1 MKTRTLL
8 LATAGIAVTSAGAA
22 GAVTAMRASAVAEQV
37 GALGQQL
44 RDGDVR
50 VSGLQ
55 HEKGLLQSKGRF
67 EIAVQPGC
75 DAADADAAPTKAV
88 IEYQLSHFGLPN
100 APVRFTMSAR
110 PGGELGTQLKDSLGD
125 RPLVSAQGTA
135 GRDGAIEATLAMPE
149 LAMRD
154 GTGSL
159 KIAASS
165 GRFTMAG
172 SAFAFDWS
180 TDRATVRDGEG
191 AYEVRGVRL
200 GVNLTDT
207 KLGTGTS
214 KLEIQHVDTPA
225 VQMEGLLLSSDAAQR
240 GEFLDAAFSTT
251 VRKVTVAE
259 ERLTDLAL
267 DLSAKGLHAKSWET
281 LVRVG
286 TESCGFQGMTRAE
299 TAEARDAAR
308 MLLVRGLSV
317 AVSRLAAAGPEGAF
331 KGELEL
337 GLEPSGERATS
348 MPPTLAKQ
356 AFARG
361 RVELTGRLLDEAQR
375 EQLLSGGFAIE
386 RGKTLVA
393 SFDFARGALS
403 LNGAPDRTGIADSLQ
418 AALTGADT
426 MLAESLAG
434 AVGDSR
440 APRVAAAAAPAA
452 PAAPAAAAAPAAPAA
467 PAAAPRAPVKVG
479 LPF

>member
-8 LATAGIAVTSAGAA
+8 LATAGIAVTTAGAA

-37 GALGQQL
+37 SALGQQL
-44 RDGDVR
+44 RDGEVR

-55 HEKGLLQSKGRF
+55 HEKGLLKSKGRF
-67 EIAVQPGC
+67 EVAVQPGC
-75 DAADADAAPTKAV
+75 DAAEADATPVKAV
-88 IEYQLSHFGLPN
+88 IEYELSHFGLPT
-100 APVRFTMSAR
+100 APVRFTLSAR
-110 PGGELGTQLKDSLGD
+110 PGGELGAQLKESLGD
-125 RPLVSAQGTA
+125 RALVSAQGTA
-135 GRDGAIEATLAMPE
+135 GRDGAVEATLAMPE

-165 GRFTMAG
+165 GRFAMAA
-172 SAFAFDWS
+172 STLAFDWS

-200 GVNLTDT
+200 GVNLADT

-214 KLEIQHVDTPA
+214 KLEIQHVDTPV
-225 VQMEGLLLSSDAAQR
+225 VQMEGLALSSDAALR
-240 GEFLDAAFSTT
+240 GEFLDAGFSST
-251 VRKVTVAE
+251 VKKVTVSDDS
-259 ERLTDLAL
+259 LTDLAL

-281 LVRVG
+281 LVRIG

-308 MLLVRGLSV
+308 KLLVRGLSV

-348 MPPTLAKQ
+348 LPPTLAKQ

-361 RVELTGRLLDEAQR
+361 RVEMTGRLLDEAQR

-386 RGKTLVA
+386 RGKALVA
-393 SFDFARGALS
+393 SFDFTRGALS

-418 AALTGADT
+418 AALTGVDT
-426 MLAESLAG
+426 MLAETLAG
-434 AVGDSR
+434 SVGDSR
-440 APRVAAAAAPAA
+440 SPKAAAAAPAA
-452 PAAPAAAAAPAAPAA
+452 PA
-467 PAAAPRAPVKVG
+467 RAPVKVG

>member
-1 MKTRTLL
+1 L
-8 LATAGIAVTSAGAA
+8 GA
-22 GAVTAMRASAVAEQV
+22 
-37 GALGQQL
+37 
-44 RDGDVR
+44 
-50 VSGLQ
+50 
-55 HEKGLLQSKGRF
+55 
-67 EIAVQPGC
+67 
-75 DAADADAAPTKAV
+75 
-88 IEYQLSHFGLPN
+88 
-100 APVRFTMSAR
+100 
-110 PGGELGTQLKDSLGD
+110 QLKESLGD
-125 RPLVSAQGTA
+125 RPLVSAKGSA
-135 GRDGAIEATLAMPE
+135 GRDGAVEATLAMPE

-165 GRFTMAG
+165 GRFAMAA
-172 SAFAFDWS
+172 STLAFDWS

-200 GVNLTDT
+200 GVNLADT
-207 KLGTGTS
+207 RLGTGTS

-225 VQMEGLLLSSDAAQR
+225 VQMEGLALSSDAALR
-240 GEFLDAAFSTT
+240 GEFLDAGFSST
-251 VRKVTVAE
+251 VRKVTVSDE
-259 ERLTDLAL
+259 SLTDLAL

-281 LVRVG
+281 LVRIG

-308 MLLVRGLSV
+308 TLLVRGLSV

-337 GLEPSGERATS
+337 GLEPSGERTTS
-348 MPPTLAKQ
+348 LPPTLAKQ

-361 RVELTGRLLDEAQR
+361 RVEMTGRLLDEAQR
-375 EQLLSGGFAIE
+375 EQLVSGGFALE
-386 RGKTLVA
+386 RGKALVA

-418 AALTGADT
+418 AALTGVDT
-426 MLAESLAG
+426 MLAETLAG
-434 AVGDSR
+434 SVGDSR
-440 APRVAAAAAPAA
+440 APRAAAAAPAA
-452 PAAPAAAAAPAAPAA
+452 PA
-467 PAAAPRAPVKVG
+467 RAPVKVG

>member
-8 LATAGIAVTSAGAA
+8 LATAGFAVTTAGAA

-37 GALGQQL
+37 SALGQQL
-44 RDGDVR
+44 RDGEVR

-55 HEKGLLQSKGRF
+55 HEKGLLASKGRF
-67 EIAVQPGC
+67 EVAVQPGC
-75 DAADADAAPTKAV
+75 DAAEADATPVKAV
-88 IEYQLSHFGLPN
+88 IEYELSHFGLPN

-110 PGGELGTQLKDSLGD
+110 PGGELGAQLKESLGD
-125 RPLVSAQGTA
+125 RPLVSAQGSA
-135 GRDGAIEATLAMPE
+135 GRDGAVEATLAMPE

-165 GRFTMAG
+165 GRFAMAA
-172 SAFAFDWS
+172 STLAFDWS

-200 GVNLTDT
+200 GVNLADT

-225 VQMEGLLLSSDAAQR
+225 VQMEGLALSSDATLR
-240 GEFLDAAFSTT
+240 GEFLDAGFSST
-251 VRKVTVAE
+251 VKKVTVSDE
-259 ERLTDLAL
+259 SLTDLAL

-348 MPPTLAKQ
+348 LPPTLAKQ

-361 RVELTGRLLDEAQR
+361 RVEMTGRLLDEAQR
-375 EQLLSGGFAIE
+375 EQLVSGGFAVE
-386 RGKTLVA
+386 RGKALVA

-418 AALTGADT
+418 AALTGVDT
-426 MLAESLAG
+426 MLAETLAG
-434 AVGDSR
+434 SVGDSR
-440 APRVAAAAAPAA
+440 APRAAAAAPAA
-452 PAAPAAAAAPAAPAA
+452 PAAPA
-467 PAAAPRAPVKVG
+467 RAPVKVG